1 MLRDRQQHLPRSLRR
16 CNGGVYV
23 YSWERQSG
31 AVASRA
37 LGVWP
42 DYLAHARVLDER
54 FSMPDTTPIQ
64 DCLLGYS
71 RVRALVF
78 GRYGEASADV
88 HALLAAVACARA
100 SRVWRRWGGRRTE
113 AEVSSCRAAASL
125 HQ

>member
-1 MLRDRQQHLPRSLRR
+1 MPAALVHRDARPGPFLASRR
-16 CNGGVYV
+16 LLWDVKITFGDSRYQGTQWVR
-23 YSWERQSG
+23 ERQSG
-31 AVASRA
+31 EVASRA

-78 GRYGEASADV
+78 GRYGV
-88 HALLAAVACARA
+88 GV
-100 SRVWRRWGGRRTE
+100 
-113 AEVSSCRAAASL
+113 
-125 HQ
+125 

>member
-42 DYLAHARVLDER
+42 DYLAHARVLDGSLTGGLACQAR
-54 FSMPDTTPIQ
+54 LLSRTA
-64 DCLLGYS
+64 CL
-71 RVRALVF
+71 
-78 GRYGEASADV
+78 
-88 HALLAAVACARA
+88 A
-100 SRVWRRWGGRRTE
+100 SRVSGSSGDTARRRRMCMR
-113 AEVSSCRAAASL
+113 S
-125 HQ
+125 